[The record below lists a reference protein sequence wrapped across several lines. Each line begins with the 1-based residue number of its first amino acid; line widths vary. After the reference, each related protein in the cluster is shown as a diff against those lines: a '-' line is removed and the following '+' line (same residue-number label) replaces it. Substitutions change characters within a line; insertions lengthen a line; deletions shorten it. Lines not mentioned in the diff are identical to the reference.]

1 MTTSA
6 TAPEVPQRSGVEK
19 ATVMVD
25 HLANYRRIA
34 NLPDGTRVLLRPM
47 LPGDRASLVEMFSQ
61 VARDDLRFLR
71 QRVNDPAVVGQWFEH
86 YDLRQVFPLLALV
99 NDRVV
104 GDATLHVGE
113 GPYRHLAW
121 MRLYVAPEFRQRG
134 VARLMVESLTD
145 IARKMGLQQILGEVT
160 TNRVKV
166 IKLLESLGFASMFR
180 YPDHFMTDDGEVF
193 DVDVLILPLV
203 RKVEY
208 Y

>member
-1 MTTSA
+1 MNA
-6 TAPEVPQRSGVEK
+6 TGTMPKP
-19 ATVMVD
+19 TVMVD

-47 LPGDRASLVEMFSQ
+47 LAGDRAGVLEMFSQ
-61 VARDDLRFLR
+61 VSRDDQRFLR
-71 QRVNDPAVVGQWFEH
+71 QRVTDPAIVAQWFEC
-86 YDLRQVFPLLALV
+86 YDLRKVFPLLALV
-99 NDRVV
+99 NDHVV

-134 VARLMVESLTD
+134 VARLMVESLID
-145 IARKMGLQQILGEVT
+145 IARKMGLQQVLGEVT

-166 IKLLESLGFASMFR
+166 IKLLESLGFASMFK

-193 DVDVLILPLV
+193 DVDILMLPLV

>member
-1 MTTSA
+1 MA
-6 TAPEVPQRSGVEK
+6 TAS
-19 ATVMVD
+19 MVD
-25 HLANYRRIA
+25 KAHAMVDQLANFRRVA

-47 LPGDRASLVEMFSQ
+47 QPADRNGVLDLFTQAPRE
-61 VARDDLRFLR
+61 DLRYLR
-71 QRVNDPAVVGQWFEH
+71 QRVTDPAVIAGWFDN
-86 YDLRQVFPLLALV
+86 YDLRRVFPLLAIV
-99 NDRVV
+99 NDHVV

-121 MRLYVAPEFRQRG
+121 MRIYVAPEFRQRG

-160 TNRVKV
+160 TNQVKV
-166 IKLLESLGFASMFR
+166 IKLLESLGFAHMFK
-180 YPDHFMTDDGEVF
+180 YPDHFMTEDGEVF
-193 DVDVLILPLV
+193 DVDVLMLPLV

>member
-1 MTTSA
+1 
-6 TAPEVPQRSGVEK
+6 
-19 ATVMVD
+19 MVD
-25 HLANYRRIA
+25 QLANFRRVA

-47 LPGDRASLVEMFSQ
+47 QPGDQQGVMDLFAQAPRE
-61 VARDDLRFLR
+61 DLRYLR
-71 QRVNDPAVVGQWFEH
+71 QRVADPAVIESWFAQ
-86 YDLRQVFPLLALV
+86 YDLRRVFPLLAIV

-104 GDATLHVGE
+104 GDATLHMGE

-121 MRLYVAPEFRQRG
+121 LRIYVAPEFRQRG

-145 IARKMGLQQILGEVT
+145 IARKMGLQQILGEIT
-160 TNRVKV
+160 TNQVKV
-166 IKLLESLGFASMFR
+166 IKLFESLGFVSMFK

-193 DVDVLILPLV
+193 DVNVLMLPLV

>member
-1 MTTSA
+1 MNATGTTSK
-6 TAPEVPQRSGVEK
+6 P
-19 ATVMVD
+19 TVMVD

-34 NLPDGTRVLLRPM
+34 NLPDGTRVLLRPL
-47 LPGDRASLVEMFSQ
+47 LPGDRGGVLEMFSQ
-61 VARDDLRFLR
+61 VSRDDQRFLR
-71 QRVNDPAVVGQWFEH
+71 QRVTDPAIVEQWFER
-86 YDLRQVFPLLALV
+86 YDLRKVFPLLALV
-99 NDRVV
+99 NDHVV

-134 VARLMVESLTD
+134 VARLMVESLID
-145 IARKMGLQQILGEVT
+145 IARKMGLQQVLGEVT

-166 IKLLESLGFASMFR
+166 IKLLESLGFASMFK
-180 YPDHFMTDDGEVF
+180 YPDHFMTEDGEVF

>member
-1 MTTSA
+1 MA
-6 TAPEVPQRSGVEK
+6 TASMAEK
-19 ATVMVD
+19 AHVMVD
-25 HLANYRRIA
+25 QLANFRRVA
-34 NLPDGTRVLLRPM
+34 NLPDGARVLLRPM
-47 LPGDRASLVEMFSQ
+47 QPGDRQGVMDLFAQAPRE
-61 VARDDLRFLR
+61 DLRYLR
-71 QRVNDPAVVGQWFEH
+71 QRVADPAVIESWFAQ
-86 YDLRQVFPLLALV
+86 YDLRRVFPLLAIV

-121 MRLYVAPEFRQRG
+121 LRIYVAPEFRQRG

-160 TNRVKV
+160 TNQVKV
-166 IKLLESLGFASMFR
+166 IKLFESLGFVSMFK
-180 YPDHFMTDDGEVF
+180 YPDHFMTEDGEVF
-193 DVDVLILPLV
+193 DVNVLMLPLV

>member
-1 MTTSA
+1 MSVTE
-6 TAPEVPQRSGVEK
+6 TAQKP
-19 ATVMVD
+19 TIMVD
-25 HLANYRRIA
+25 QLANYRRIA

-47 LPGDRASLVEMFSQ
+47 LPADRASMLELFSQ
-61 VARDDLRFLR
+61 VSRDDLRFLR
-71 QRVNDPAVVGQWFEH
+71 QRVSDPAVVETWFEH
-86 YDLRQVFPLLALV
+86 YDLRRVFPLLALV
-99 NDRVV
+99 NDHVV

-166 IKLLESLGFASMFR
+166 IKLLESLSFTSMFK
-180 YPDHFMTDDGEVF
+180 YPDHFMTEDGEVF
-193 DVDVLILPLV
+193 DVEVLILPLV